1 MARSAAPPWL
11 STGCSSAIAS
21 SIKLTPMAIGRGGCV
36 FALGTRCTCTHI
48 SSSTSSGAPMW
59 MNDSSENKRSLTL
72 SGR

>member
-1 MARSAAPPWL
+1 
-11 STGCSSAIAS
+11 
-21 SIKLTPMAIGRGGCV
+21 MAIGRGGCV

-72 SGR
+72 SG